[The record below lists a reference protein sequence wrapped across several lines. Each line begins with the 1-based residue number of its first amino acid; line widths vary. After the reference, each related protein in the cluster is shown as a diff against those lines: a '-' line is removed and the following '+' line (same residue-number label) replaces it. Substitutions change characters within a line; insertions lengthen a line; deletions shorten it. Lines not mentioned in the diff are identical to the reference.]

1 MWLTY
6 KELMAFYGFS
16 RRTAL
21 NHKNKGEWPVA
32 EVKNPRGGKSIV
44 FMFVEEA
51 DQHATFEDNGVERS
65 QIQHA
70 TSEDLVIENVKFFV
84 SEGGKKEKMTQP
96 GVSKCE
102 NQHAKKVKALK
113 NNVFSNTHQH
123 ATNTQLENQ
132 HATNTQVE
140 NQHATNVPNENQ
152 GASGFNEEKNHPD
165 LEIPSHPSTE
175 GNKNHPDF
183 FEATPPKR
191 GINGGQA
198 VHRPTE
204 EATYPVSEEAKLPV
218 ERSLP
223 SELDPIRWMPL
234 DRAVGLSGMSRKTLY
249 RRIESKE
256 LISITVADKVSKT
269 RTLISI
275 DGFSDMVK
283 RRWELEVLDGNRALG
298 DLLEAEKNEFNV
310 HSMAE
315 REKAWQRKAIIDKYL
330 EYKKQAKLRGEKL
343 GRADHEFEI
352 KLNNGEIL
360 PFILK
365 KMEVE
370 SISVKTIKKWEKK
383 YRDSGDSA
391 YPVSLLEQKRGVV
404 GRKPLVTNQVK
415 NLIVN
420 VSKARISWDS
430 TEVMTIVKNKLAEK
444 GLKLQI
450 SQRTLFNIMKE
461 TRKDVLGMSALEGPE
476 GYKNKARPHTIRINN
491 ALPGQIWESDGK
503 HSSVPVF
510 SPFYREKPEY
520 SVIFKPVV
528 VWWIDVATKAIT
540 GCAVGKTETS
550 SLVRNAL
557 RDGFDHFGLPEHI
570 RTDNAK
576 SFRNIAFAPEE
587 FIYKKRDTQGKQRAL
602 KMIDSGDLGLYKNV
616 GIKEY
621 HFTIPKNSESKMIE
635 PFWNWCFSKFED
647 KFPVYFGRKP
657 AEREEMLKMTNREL
671 CVKYSDAIPTLEQFE
686 ELLRGFIHLWNTST
700 ELCTINRNIEGKV
713 LSPIE
718 AYNLKDK
725 VVPSQAT
732 LDRYMR
738 DPYLKEVK
746 VQRDGIYVGG
756 IYYRHAIFASLI
768 GKKILYYYDER
779 NIWSVKI
786 ASTMGEYYDEPARA
800 FVAGYQYDD
809 DMSSLRDTR
818 RYEKHGIGYYLAL
831 RATGAKSMKEV
842 QKVLRAP
849 VEELIADQDRLH
861 TKQKDSYTSLDY
873 KPRDKNIE
881 LLPENEI
888 IVTEEDIIKAQ
899 VNEQEYIETEDR
911 ELEEIRKQIEELD
924 NQEEEEDREWE
935 QAFKQAG
942 LN

>member
-6 KELMAFYGFS
+6 KELIAFYGFS
-16 RRTAL
+16 RRTAI
-21 NHKNKGEWPVA
+21 NKRNEGEWPVA
-32 EVKNPRGGKSIV
+32 EVKNPRGGRPVV
-44 FMFVEEA
+44 FMFVKEA
-51 DQHATFEDNGVERS
+51 NQSAIFEDNGVDRS
-65 QIQHA
+65 QIQCA
-70 TSEDLVIENVKFFV
+70 TFNVETEESPKIF
-84 SEGGKKEKMTQP
+84 SLKKQKNEKMAEP
-96 GVSKCE
+96 GLPKLE
-102 NQHAKKVKALK
+102 NQCAELDKALK
-113 NNVFSNTHQH
+113 DKEINNVQSKCNVQSNVQI
-123 ATNTQLENQ
+123 ENQ
-132 HATNTQVE
+132 CAILKPMC
-140 NQHATNVPNENQ
+140 NVQSKVQNENQ
-152 GASGFNEEKNHPD
+152 SASGFSEEKNHPD
-165 LEIPSHPSTE
+165 LEIPSHPSS
-175 GNKNHPDF
+175 
-183 FEATPPKR
+183 R
-191 GINGGQA
+191 GELM
-198 VHRPTE
+198 PTGMS
-204 EATYPVSEEAKLPV
+204 ALP
-218 ERSLP
+218 
-223 SELDPIRWMPL
+223 LDPLRWIPI
-234 DRAVGLSGMSRKTLY
+234 DRAVALSGLSERTIY

-275 DGFSDMVK
+275 DGLSDMVK

-352 KLNNGEIL
+352 KLNKGEIL

-365 KMEVE
+365 KMDVE
-370 SISVKTIKKWEKK
+370 SISIKTVKKWEKK

-404 GRKPLVTNQVK
+404 GRKSQVSNQVRK
-415 NLIVN
+415 LIEN

-461 TRKDVLGMSALEGPE
+461 TREDVLGMSALEGPE

-510 SPFYREKPEY
+510 SPFYREKAEY

-528 VWWIDVATKAIT
+528 VWWIDIATKAIT
-540 GCAVGKTETS
+540 GCAVGKTETGN
-550 SLVRNAL
+550 LVRNAL
-557 RDGFDHFGLPEHI
+557 RDGIEHFGLPEHI

-576 SFRNIAFAPEE
+576 SYRNIAFAPEE
-587 FIYKKRDTQGKQRAL
+587 FIYKKRNTKGKQRAQAML
-602 KMIDSGDLGLYKNV
+602 DSGDLGMYKNI

-635 PFWNWCFSKFED
+635 PFWKWCFSRFED

-657 AEREEMLKMTNREL
+657 EEREEMLKMTNREL
-671 CVKYSDAIPTLEQFE
+671 CVKFSDAIPTLEEFE
-686 ELLRGFIHLWNTST
+686 ELLKGFIHMWNTST

-746 VQRDGIYVGG
+746 VHRDGIYVGG

-809 DMSSLRDTR
+809 DMTSLRDTR

-842 QKVLRAP
+842 QKVLKAP

-873 KPRDKNIE
+873 KPRDKKTE

-888 IVTEEDIIKAQ
+888 IVTEEEVINAQ
-899 VNEQEYIETEDR
+899 VVEQEYISKEDK

-924 NQEEEEDREWE
+924 NQEEEEEDQEWE